1 MEEVA
6 AALILPQIDVATVPD
21 LRYRSAPNV
30 APDPARRYPSDVAR
44 FHDERA
50 REAHFR
56 CVVVPAHAARFPS
69 DDAPALVAHFRYV
82 VGPELAVHSP

>member
-1 MEEVA
+1 MVEVVEA
-6 AALILPQIDVATVPD
+6 PILPQIDVATVPD
-21 LRYRSAPNV
+21 HRYRSAPNV
-30 APDPARRYPSDVAR
+30 APDRARRYPSDVAR